1 MYHTERDSG
10 TAMTVNTEYD
20 LYDSVEDMLTDTS
33 TIPASRCGSHFLPMK
48 KWLGRDLKTWDQVE
62 VAARSAWDDGLAI
75 VDRMLADLNDTEMPR
90 PKSRKRRTRFSED
103 NGDEL
108 DYDRLRD
115 GRDYW
120 RTSRRE
126 NTHGPSTITIVVNV
140 GANCKTKAGD
150 ILWRGAA
157 AIALATRLEEAGYRV
172 EIWAGWRSDNLR
184 STKQNPQCKQDY
196 DVTGV
201 AAICLKRPDDPVDP
215 STLVAAVSGWFFRT
229 VFFKATCVGE
239 KVVKQCLGYARPFT
253 PADLDE
259 ITPDQNRVCINDA
272 FTYSAAVAEVR
283 GVLSQ
288 LSERA

>member
-1 MYHTERDSG
+1 MYHTEHNG
-10 TAMTVNTEYD
+10 TEYD
-20 LYDSVEDMLTDTS
+20 LYDSVEDMLADTS
-33 TIPASRCGSHFLPMK
+33 TIPASRCASHFIPMK
-48 KWLGRDLKTWDQVE
+48 KWLGRDLKTWAQVE
-62 VAARSAWDDGLAI
+62 AASRSAWDEGLAVI
-75 VDRMLADLNDTEMPR
+75 DRMLADLADAEMPR
-90 PKSRKRRTRFSED
+90 PKSRRRRTRFSQD

-126 NTHGPSTITIVVNV
+126 NTHGPSTITIVANV
-140 GANCKTKAGD
+140 GANANVNHED

-172 EIWAGWRSDNLR
+172 EIWAGWRSAHLR
-184 STKQNPQCKQDY
+184 STKRNPKRKRDY

-229 VFFKATCVGE
+229 VFFKATSVGE
-239 KVVKQCLGYARPFT
+239 KVVKQGLGYARELT
-253 PADLDE
+253 PTDLDE
-259 ITPDQNRVCINDA
+259 ITPDQNRVCINKA
-272 FTYSAAVAEVR
+272 FTYEEAIGEVR
-283 GVLSQ
+283 NVLRQIS
-288 LSERA
+288 